1 MLEKTRQR
9 KVSKDYVAWIHH
21 RSEFVICAT
30 SSKQVSPTHK
40 HVTTAYDSEVKNNW
54 PIMNDESN
62 FGLSTCLAALRVGPT
77 LTKGFRRFGAVLNH
91 ELT

>member
-9 KVSKDYVAWIHH
+9 KVSKRLRRMD
-21 RSEFVICAT
+21 
-30 SSKQVSPTHK
+30 SPQIRVCYLCYKLQAGQSHPQTCH
-40 HVTTAYDSEVKNNW
+40 DSEVKNNW